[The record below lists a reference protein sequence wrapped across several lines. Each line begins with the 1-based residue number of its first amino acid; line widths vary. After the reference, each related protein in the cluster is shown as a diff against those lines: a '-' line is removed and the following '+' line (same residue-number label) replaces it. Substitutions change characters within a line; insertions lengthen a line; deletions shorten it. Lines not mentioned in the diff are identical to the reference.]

1 MEKREKLEIDIEL
14 KDLFFEF
21 LRKWRLIVC
30 CALIGGIVLGAV
42 AFAADVKRANTP
54 VVPNVEVEVEEDVTA
69 ELNIDELEEVI
80 SAVQLKAQIDAK
92 SQYISKS
99 ILMQIN
105 PFSTDKVILEYK
117 ISGADA
123 QTALNSYQI
132 WIENGGFLNEDVA
145 DEEKIYIGELV
156 TADASGETFMV
167 QVLHQ
172 DAEACAA

>member
-92 SQYISKS
+92 SACVCM
-99 ILMQIN
+99 LMS
-105 PFSTDKVILEYK
+105 PGMTR
-117 ISGADA
+117 
-123 QTALNSYQI
+123 
-132 WIENGGFLNEDVA
+132 
-145 DEEKIYIGELV
+145 
-156 TADASGETFMV
+156 
-167 QVLHQ
+167 
-172 DAEACAA
+172 